1 MKTALPLKQVKLP
14 IFANKYWVHRL
25 SEKYLIRF
33 RFSIGLSYSNVNVL
47 AI

>member
-14 IFANKYWVHRL
+14 IFTNKYRVHRL

-33 RFSIGLSYSNVNVL
+33 RFLNGVNNWNVNTM